1 MATNME
7 KVALGGL
14 IGITYLGGFSRF
26 THGQYT
32 PAFHRY
38 QVDRAPDEEST
49 RLIPIMDV
57 TLATMLVFP
66 RTRTV
71 AALLGTFFQCVGLVM
86 RVASRKPMI
95 PDILLA
101 SITGFVAW
109 SSYKLNPHF
118 W

>member
-1 MATNME
+1 MATTPY

-26 THGQYT
+26 THGKYT
-32 PAFHRY
+32 PVFHQY
-38 QVDRAPDEEST
+38 QVDRAPDDEST

-57 TLATMLVFP
+57 TLATLLVFQ

-71 AALLGTFFQCVGLVM
+71 AALLCTFFQGVGLVM
-86 RVASRKPMI
+86 RITSRKPMI

-101 SITGFVAW
+101 SVAGFVAW
-109 SSYKLNPHF
+109 SSYKVNPHF